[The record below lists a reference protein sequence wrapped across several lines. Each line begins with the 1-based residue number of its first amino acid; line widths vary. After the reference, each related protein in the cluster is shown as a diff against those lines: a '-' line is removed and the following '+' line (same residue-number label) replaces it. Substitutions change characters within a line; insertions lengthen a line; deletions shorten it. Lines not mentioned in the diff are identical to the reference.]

1 MKLTKGRVP
10 ELSSLLSSFTLRL
23 NTAETVRA
31 CVDELEKVS
40 ENFFEIDW
48 YSYISK
54 DEEFGKTLE
63 REVIDFARWASQ
75 KHHLSITPVGN
86 SMVLFVPL
94 FSRTKDLG
102 VLVMGI
108 RNDMNEITRGVIDV
122 ESFLAFET
130 SMVIENMKL
139 AKELVEKNK
148 YVAEA
153 KHYLENVL
161 NSLKYAVVVEDIYRN
176 EEFSNVPYRELI
188 TDQKELKLRI
198 KEMVNNAFVYR
209 KEISNEIELNNNFY
223 SIHVVPVKLSSGL
236 KVVTSIRDITNTKE
250 LERLQRINR
259 MKNDFVAT
267 VSHELKTPLSA
278 ILAYSETI
286 LDSVD
291 SLDEETLKQ
300 FVGTIKNEGEHLK
313 SIVNDMLDFS
323 KLESDS
329 FPMKFKRVNLVDL
342 IKEAYEG
349 LKARAQEKGIK
360 FELSLPENLVNA
372 YVTADPKRIHQLID
386 NLVINAFKYNNNPS
400 PEVRI
405 SLLNDAESYVVE
417 VYDNGSSVPKEE
429 RDKVFQ
435 KFYRV
440 ETMKAKASGTGLGL
454 ALAKEIVEK
463 HYGKIWI
470 DGDEDECLFKF
481 SLPKKDWLT
490 SSESQAETNNG

>member
-1 MKLTKGRVP
+1 MIKIRVVGLGKKIP

-23 NTAETVRA
+23 NAAETVTA
-31 CVDELEKVS
+31 CVGELEKVS

-48 YSYISK
+48 YSYISEVEK
-54 DEEFGKTLE
+54 FGKVLDQETL
-63 REVIDFARWASQ
+63 DFAHWSSQ
-75 KHHLSITPVGN
+75 KHHLSITPIGN

-94 FSRTKDLG
+94 FSRTKNLG

-108 RNDMNEITRGVIDV
+108 KNDVSEITRGVIDV

-130 SMVIENMKL
+130 SMIIENMKL
-139 AKELVEKNK
+139 AKELVKKNK

-153 KHYLENVL
+153 KYYLENVL

-176 EEFSNVPYRELI
+176 EEFSNVPYRKLI
-188 TDQKELKLRI
+188 TDKTSLKPQI
-198 KEMVNNAFVYR
+198 EEMVNNAFVYR
-209 KEISNEIELNNNFY
+209 KEISNEIEHDGSFY
-223 SIHVVPVKLSSGL
+223 SVHVVPVELSSGL
-236 KVVTSIRDITNTKE
+236 KVVASIQDITNTKE
-250 LERLQRINR
+250 LERLQKINR

-286 LDSVD
+286 LDSAD
-291 SLDEETLKQ
+291 SLDSETLKQ

-329 FPMKFKRVNLVDL
+329 FPMNFKRVDL
-342 IKEAYEG
+342 IKLIKESYKG

-360 FELSLPENLVNA
+360 FKLSLPEHLISA
-372 YVTADPKRIHQLID
+372 YVTADSRRMRQIID
-386 NLVINAFKYNNNPS
+386 NLVVNAFKYDDNSS
-400 PEVRI
+400 PEVKI
-405 SLLNDAESYVVE
+405 SLLDAGENYIVE
-417 VYDNGSSVPKEE
+417 VYDNGSSVPEEE

-435 KFYRV
+435 KFYRI

-454 ALAKEIVEK
+454 ALVKEIVEK
-463 HYGKIWI
+463 HRGKIWI
-470 DGDEDECLFKF
+470 EGDKNECAFKF
-481 SLPKKDWLT
+481 LLPKKDWLT
-490 SSESQAETNNG
+490 SPEP